1 MLNKEEEMEQLLQEL
16 KKKIVNE
23 LQLLEV
29 DPEELADDTP
39 FFDGG
44 LGLDS
49 VDLLALVVLVDR
61 DYGVEIFSREL
72 GEQVFVNL
80 TTLAEYIIKNRPNRL
95 DIKKGAGS

>member
-1 MLNKEEEMEQLLQEL
+1 MEQLLREL

-29 DPEELADDTP
+29 DPEELTDDTP

-80 TTLAEYIIKNRPNRL
+80 TTLAEYIIKNNPNRFEL
-95 DIKKGAGS
+95 KKGAGS